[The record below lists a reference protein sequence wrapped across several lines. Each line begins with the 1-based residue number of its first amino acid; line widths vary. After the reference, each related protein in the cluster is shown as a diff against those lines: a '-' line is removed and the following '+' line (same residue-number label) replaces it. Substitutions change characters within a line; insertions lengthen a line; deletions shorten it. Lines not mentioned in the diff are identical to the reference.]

1 MAYKARYRT
10 YRPTTFEEVAGQKPI
25 VKTLKNALI
34 NNKIA
39 HAYLFCGPRGTGKT
53 TMARLFAKALNC
65 AEGQGHTCN
74 KCESCLGVN
83 SNSHPDVIEIDAASN
98 NGVEEVRSLIEKV
111 RYSPILGKYKVY
123 IIDEVHMMTPGAFN
137 ALLKTLEEPP
147 AHVVFIMAT
156 TEPHKVLPTIVSRC
170 QRYDFGKVD
179 DSSISEKLIEILDQ
193 EQIQYDFKAINAIV
207 SLADGGVRDALSIL
221 DQVLAYSGSSLKEE
235 DVLNLFGITSIKEKI
250 GLLLNIAKGEIGD
263 ILQKINVFVES
274 GTDIKRLVSDLI
286 EVLKD
291 VLIYNV
297 TNEEVLLQM
306 LHEEDVL
313 TISKEIDVKTINYM
327 ISELIKCQSDFKN
340 VANIKS
346 LLEVVLL
353 RLATHSSLDEAKE
366 NVEVKEIKKFEVKKA
381 EIKQETKIEKPVVA
395 PQKKEEIV
403 QKEEDMPSWMQNDV
417 KKEEIIKEAPAISP
431 TITNTN
437 ILNDGEQNKV
447 EDHIIIKLMV
457 SGNKDERH
465 RVAEHWAQTLTP
477 LKMHPQYGKIATLL
491 NDGRP
496 YILSK
501 HVLILEYDFDHLA
514 NKVNIKANQ
523 DAIVQMLTP
532 LVGRKVSV
540 YALPRGET
548 IRIQRTF
555 FSLRQIS
562 KLPAKDEDI
571 KLDF

>member
-10 YRPTTFEEVAGQKPI
+10 YRPSTFEEVAGQKPI

-65 AEGQGHTCN
+65 VEGQGHICN
-74 KCESCLGVN
+74 ECESCNGVN
-83 SNSHPDVIEIDAASN
+83 TNSHPDVIEIDAASN

-111 RYSPILGKYKVY
+111 RYSPMVGKYKVY

-147 AHVVFIMAT
+147 SHVVFIMAT

-179 DSSISEKLIEILDQ
+179 DSSISEKLIEILNQ
-193 EQIQYDFKAINAIV
+193 ENIQYEDKAISAIV

-221 DQVLAYSGSSLKEE
+221 DQVLAYSGSSLNEQ
-235 DVLNLFGITSIKEKI
+235 DVLNLFGITSVKEKI
-250 GLLLNIAKGEIGD
+250 GLILNINKGEVAE
-263 ILQKINVFVES
+263 ILQKINIFVES

-297 TNEEVLLQM
+297 TKEDVLLQM
-306 LHEEDVL
+306 LKEDDAITL
-313 TISKEIDVKTINYM
+313 SKELDTKTINYM
-327 ISELIKCQSDFKN
+327 IKELIKCQSDFKN

-353 RLATHSSLDEAKE
+353 RLATSTGEEEIVKKE
-366 NVEVKEIKKFEVKKA
+366 VVKEIKKV
-381 EIKQETKIEKPVVA
+381 EIKPINKVVEN
-395 PQKKEEIV
+395 KKEEIV
-403 QKEEDMPSWMQNDV
+403 QNNNDIPDWMKNDV
-417 KKEEIIKEAPAISP
+417 EKEDIVKAAPIINP

-437 ILNDGEQNKV
+437 FNNEGEQNKV

-457 SGNKDERH
+457 SGNKDDRL
-465 RVAEHWAQTLTP
+465 RITEHWSQTFTP
-477 LKMHPQYGKIATLL
+477 LKMHPKFGKVATLL

-496 YILSK
+496 YLLAK
-501 HVLILEYDFDHLA
+501 NVLLLEYDFDHLA
-514 NKVNIKANQ
+514 QKINIKSNQ
-523 DAIVQMLTP
+523 EIIRQMLEP

-540 YALPRGET
+540 YALPRSET
-548 IRIQRTF
+548 VRLQRTF